1 MKKDLAT
8 TASNLMYNLKYGDL
22 DLIHGT
28 PSIKKIP
35 TLEELNPGIKKEE
48 ASFEDLIK
56 VSGADL
62 MKYNEFKKYEKDT
75 KSRNEKTASIAKN
88 ILRVAA
94 NNIMQIDELREK
106 KCEEIWA
113 KNVRGS
119 HLRLIKMDFDITL
132 LRYDERYNMITPCN
146 IKKGDYINIT
156 NPLKI
161 YPINEEK
168 LSKEYTVVN
177 ENGSK
182 ILTETLLKEAEKV
195 HKEINKKEN
204 KIEKENDMSEKKKE
218 KEEEKKVEELP
229 IDSTSKKETSKE
241 EMALPATTKTPK
253 EIYQPVYDLINKVLV
268 TDNVEEKA
276 RLRQFLYETKERV
289 AEELKA
295 YDLGLGLNDIQRELD
310 PKVYEQIRLN
320 TAKEL
325 EEALEKGDLRKVD
338 LIDLTPEQRE
348 AALKCQNLD
357 KAYNVPVGLV
367 KEWYDRQGME
377 YPESFKTILDNIQS
391 GKIKP
396 PQEAD
401 KNATIKRSA
410 YEEFQKVER
419 EIDALRENEKNP
431 AALGRIEVTMR
442 NAGKEVMRTFE
453 SWEKERTQENTNDLI
468 RDEKEHDELER

>member
-1 MKKDLAT
+1 MEKDIAIMT
-8 TASNLMYNLKYGDL
+8 QNLINN
-22 DLIHGT
+22 T
-28 PSIKKIP
+28 PTIKKIP

-48 ASFEDLIK
+48 ASYEDLIK
-56 VSGADL
+56 VSGANL
-62 MKYNEFKKYEKDT
+62 KQYNEFKKYEKDT
-75 KSRNEKTASIAKN
+75 ISQNEKTASYAKT
-88 ILRVAA
+88 ILQTVA
-94 NNIMQIDELREK
+94 NNIMEIDELREK
-106 KCEEIWA
+106 NCEEIWV
-113 KNVRGS
+113 KNTKGWS
-119 HLRLIKMDFDITL
+119 QRLIKMDFDIIL
-132 LRYDERYNMITPCN
+132 LRYDENNNMVAPCS

-218 KEEEKKVEELP
+218 KEEEKKVEILP
-229 IDSTSKKETSKE
+229 VDSTSKKETSKE

-276 RLRQFLYETKERV
+276 RLRQLLYETKERV

-325 EEALEKGDLRKVD
+325 EEALEKGDLRKVN

-377 YPESFKTILDNIQS
+377 YPESFKTLLDNIQS

-396 PQEAD
+396 PQEAE
-401 KNATIKRSA
+401 KNAPIKRSA
-410 YEEFQKVER
+410 YAEFQKVER
-419 EIDALRENEKNP
+419 EIDALRENEKDP

-442 NAGKEVMRTFE
+442 NVGKEVMHTFE

>member
-1 MKKDLAT
+1 MKKDIT
-8 TASNLMYNLKYGDL
+8 TIAKNLIND
-22 DLIHGT
+22 T
-28 PSIKKIP
+28 PTIKKIP

-48 ASFEDLIK
+48 ASYEELIK
-56 VSGADL
+56 VSGANLSQYKAIERLIKNNNSKD
-62 MKYNEFKKYEKDT
+62 KKTVSNSKDAF
-75 KSRNEKTASIAKN
+75 RI
-88 ILRVAA
+88 II
-94 NNIMQIDELREK
+94 NNIIEIDKLRENDCK
-106 KCEEIWA
+106 EMWT
-113 KNVRGS
+113 KNNGFTA
-119 HLRLIKMDFDITL
+119 RLIKMDLDISL
-132 LRYDERYNMITPCN
+132 LRYNEKENTITPCVV
-146 IKKGDYINIT
+146 KKGDYIDIT

-161 YPINEEK
+161 HPITKEK
-168 LSKEYTVVN
+168 FQKEYIVLDEQSS
-177 ENGSK
+177 ENMQK
-182 ILTETLLKEAEKV
+182 NFLFEAEKV

-218 KEEEKKVEELP
+218 KEEEKKIEILP
-229 IDSTSKKETSKE
+229 ADSTSKKETSKE

-276 RLRQFLYETKERV
+276 RLRQLLYETKERV

-320 TAKEL
+320 TAKKL

-367 KEWYDRQGME
+367 KEWYDRQGTE
-377 YPESFKTILDNIQS
+377 YPESFKTLLDNIQN

-396 PQEAD
+396 PQEAE
-401 KNATIKRSA
+401 KNTPIKRSA
-410 YEEFQKVER
+410 YAEFQKVER
-419 EIDALRENEKNP
+419 EIDALRENEKDP

-442 NAGKEVMRTFE
+442 NASKEVMHTFE
-453 SWEKERTQENTNDLI
+453 SWEKERTQENTNDLMH
-468 RDEKEHDELER
+468 DEKEHDEPER